1 MLNASHNKNVNIFNI
16 MLETIFIIIQNFFYI
31 SSNNFSNFLKKLK
44 LFNPILLKKL
54 FYFKEY
60 IYQIF
65 FEIYQILSGIIFL
78 LVIINFEY
86 LNI

>member
-65 FEIYQILSGIIFL
+65 FEIYQILSEIIFL

>member
-1 MLNASHNKNVNIFNI
+1 MLNVSHNKNVNIFNI